1 MCLQLSQLVVFF
13 ITFVNSTKNALMRR
27 GWKKLTTPINH
38 HHQLTLLLM
47 TLQGILEILLFLIIN
62 KLNHSNSK
70 EISNDY
76 DMQLVSK

>member
-1 MCLQLSQLVVFF
+1 
-13 ITFVNSTKNALMRR
+13 
-27 GWKKLTTPINH
+27 
-38 HHQLTLLLM
+38 M

-76 DMQLVSK
+76 DMQLVSELASLYSPKTACCTDYYYL